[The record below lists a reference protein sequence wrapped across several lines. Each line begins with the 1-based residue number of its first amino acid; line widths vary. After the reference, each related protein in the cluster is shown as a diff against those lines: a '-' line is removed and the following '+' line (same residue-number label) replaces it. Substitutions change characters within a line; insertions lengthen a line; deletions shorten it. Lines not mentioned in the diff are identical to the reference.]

1 MTIKENISCEYLP
14 IYKDE
19 FGEKYIEI
27 FEYCGKYV
35 VRIGV
40 GMVKSIDV
48 LESKDNEVAWT
59 FFNSIVSS
67 FHTTF
72 GDV

>member
-1 MTIKENISCEYLP
+1 MTIKENISWEYLP
-14 IYKDE
+14 IYKEE

-40 GMVKSIDV
+40 GIVKSIDV

>member
-1 MTIKENISCEYLP
+1 MTIKENKSCEYIT